1 MKSKNGNVHATQ
13 VKRFIAMAIVFAMCF
28 SLVGIA
34 SAATAEPTPESSA
47 TLTDSNPA
55 ISPMSINTANTITI
69 KGGGSKKFEFNM
81 SAGLFGLGTPHNAFD
96 VLITN
101 VSSGSKYTLSITYDG
116 VELHNAQYTGNT
128 GRQVWNCSKGQ
139 KWIVLIVNDRSQ
151 DMSCTVDIK
160 SYIK

>member
-34 SAATAEPTPESSA
+34 SAATVPEGTDPGTA
-47 TLTDSNPA
+47 LTDGNIA

-96 VLITN
+96 LFITN

-116 VELHNAQYTGNT
+116 VEFHNAQYTGNAVQ
-128 GRQVWNCSKGQ
+128 QVVNCSKGQ
-139 KWIVLIVNDRSQ
+139 KWIILIINDRSQ
-151 DMSCTVDIK
+151 DMSCTVDLK
-160 SYIK
+160 SYID